1 MAINPARVM
10 TIEMTKA
17 SRGRSTKMAE
27 ITGSPSLGNHRRAL
41 HHLARPHFLHA
52 VDDDLLAFLEPGLDD
67 DIGRL
72 LRTGLDAPD
81 LGLVVAA
88 NDQHV
93 AAGLVDLERCL
104 RDDKAWLLRALAHQH
119 GHELSVD

>member
-27 ITGSPSLGNHRRAL
+27 ITGSPSLGRACRRGL

-67 DIGRL
+67 DIGL
-72 LRTGLDAPD
+72 LLGAGLDAPD

-88 NDQHV
+88 NDEHV

-104 RDDKAWLLRALAHQH
+104 RDDEARQLRARRWRRPQ
-119 GHELSVD
+119 G